1 MKDYSLTVVSLGVL
15 FAHAAALFL
24 FYDQPKSL
32 QLQEP
37 IKKLIVKT
45 VLLEPPNQKAVSAK
59 EKVPD
64 LLPTSSTQKEESKL
78 ALNPSKPREPAK
90 RKESLKASPPAVF
103 KKHEVK
109 SDKKQKEL
117 FEKAQES
124 LAKIKQS
131 RDKLPPKPK
140 KETIN
145 LKSPNELTDLQVE
158 QLSNPSPNALT
169 QQEVNYRDELAG
181 RLKLMLKLPEY
192 GEVKIQL
199 TLNRSGQV
207 KSVEILSAESTLNS
221 KYVEKMIPS
230 LTFPSF
236 GHRFQNMNQYTFAL
250 TLRNES

>member
-1 MKDYSLTVVSLGVL
+1 MKDYSLTIISLGVL
-15 FAHAAALFL
+15 FVHGAALFL
-24 FYDQPKSL
+24 FYAQPKSFHM
-32 QLQEP
+32 QEP
-37 IKKLIVKT
+37 VKKFVVKT
-45 VLLEPPNQKAVSAK
+45 VLLEPPNLKAVSK
-59 EKVPD
+59 LEKISEPP
-64 LLPTSSTQKEESKL
+64 PTPIVHKEEPKL
-78 ALNPSKPREPAK
+78 ALNAAKPLEPIK
-90 RKESLKASPPAVF
+90 KKESQKASPSVSV
-103 KKHEVK
+103 KKQEVK

-131 RDKLPPKPK
+131 RDKLPPKPR
-140 KETIN
+140 KETN
-145 LKSPNELTDLQVE
+145 DLKSPTELTDLRIE
-158 QLSNPSPNALT
+158 QLPAASTNSLT
-169 QQEVNYRDELAG
+169 QHEVNYRDELAG

-199 TLNRSGQV
+199 TINRSGQV